1 MDGISKTTSDK
12 SKKTNSDTRKDI
24 MEFHK
29 KIEHHNIKI
38 TKTTVYIYNITL
50 VGGDL
55 DKWKSY
61 VLGKEHQKNTRK
73 DTDNKLKTIICC
85 FQNQILLLEIIIG
98 C

>member
-1 MDGISKTTSDK
+1 MYTHNGFICSVEIILVKNFSNDEGFMDGISKTTSDK

-55 DKWKSY
+55 DK
-61 VLGKEHQKNTRK
+61 
-73 DTDNKLKTIICC
+73 
-85 FQNQILLLEIIIG
+85 
-98 C
+98 